1 MLRIARMRLKID
13 TERHVKADRRL
24 GGTRNRDV
32 VVRLKIASA
41 SRGRRSAFVDALC
54 RGFKENY

>member
-1 MLRIARMRLKID
+1 MRLKID

-54 RGFKENY
+54 RGFKENC